1 MKKKIAIVALL
12 VLCLAAPVF
21 AGNTIGAS
29 KRNTLGVGLNLGTNT
44 GVGFR
49 YGIGNFDVIANF
61 GLDLL
66 HIGSNGLAFGGDAG
80 VAYQVYNFD
89 LGHGNYMPLTVG
101 LVGVTSFAA
110 SDNGVDFDLSVLVPV
125 GIEYTFQDVPITLYL
140 RLAPGMRIM
149 QNTAIDLGF
158 DFGAYIGALWNF
170 DL

>member
-1 MKKKIAIVALL
+1 MKKRIAIVALL

-21 AGNTIGAS
+21 AGSTLGAS

-49 YGIGNFDVIANF
+49 YGIGNFDVIANV

-66 HIGSNGLAFGGDAG
+66 HIGDGVAFGGDAG
-80 VAYQVYNFD
+80 VSYQVYKFD

-101 LVGVTSFAA
+101 LVGVTAFAA
-110 SDNGVDFDLSVLVPV
+110 SDNGVAFDLSALVPV

-140 RLAPGMRIM
+140 RLAPGMTIM
-149 QNTAIDLGF
+149 QNTALDIGF